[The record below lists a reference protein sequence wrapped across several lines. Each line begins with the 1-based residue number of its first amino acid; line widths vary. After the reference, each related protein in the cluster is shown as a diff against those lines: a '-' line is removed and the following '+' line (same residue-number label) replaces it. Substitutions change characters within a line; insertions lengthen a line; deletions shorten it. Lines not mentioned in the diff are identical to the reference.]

1 LAAEHDLINIALYGM
16 EQFGIEQSERYRDQ
30 LKQRFLELA
39 EALLMYPVV
48 VDIGEGYRH
57 SVCGVHSIYYRIY
70 ADYVEIVRVIGRQSA
85 TVEIQSEQ

>member
-39 EALLMYPVV
+39 
-48 VDIGEGYRH
+48 
-57 SVCGVHSIYYRIY
+57 
-70 ADYVEIVRVIGRQSA
+70 
-85 TVEIQSEQ
+85 